1 MHRRTCSLGI
11 QIRRIHDLEAARLDA
26 AASIGNAEPMLPPPG
41 HCLPNFVPS
50 RREPSSE
57 PRCDQMN
64 RTGPDERS
72 ILESDHRAR
81 TRQRDGHDHART
93 DRARTDHGRTDDGR
107 NSYAHNG
114 PAHNCHSRTD
124 HGRTDHRTSDHR
136 PSLLG
141 TMPSSPRAIAGP
153 R

>member
-1 MHRRTCSLGI
+1 LGI
-11 QIRRIHDLEAARLDA
+11 QIRRIHELEAARLDA
-26 AASIGNAEPMLPPPG
+26 AASIGNAEPMLPPSG

-57 PRCDQMN
+57 PRRDQMN

-93 DRARTDHGRTDDGR
+93 DRARTDHGH
-107 NSYAHNG
+107 NSYAHDG
-114 PAHNCHSRTD
+114 PAHNFHSRTD
-124 HGRTDHRTSDHR
+124 HPRTDHR
-136 PSLLG
+136 PSLVKTL
-141 TMPSSPRAIAGP
+141 PSSPRAIAGP